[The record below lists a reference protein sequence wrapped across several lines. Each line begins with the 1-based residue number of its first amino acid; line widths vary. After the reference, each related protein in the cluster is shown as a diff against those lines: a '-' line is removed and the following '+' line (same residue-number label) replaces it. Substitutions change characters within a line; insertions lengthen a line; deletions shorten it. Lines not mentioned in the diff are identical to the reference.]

1 MSYSLLPHKLSL
13 NSLKFIGT
21 KESSCCRQT
30 YLQDHIDQDGGEGIG
45 EVEDQPDL
53 HRLDIRR
60 DGQAGGDREVDGGED
75 HHAGDVD
82 GEDHVV
88 LVVPSDVIGGLV
100 DHVHENGWKI
110 SDHEHTVNLP

>member
-53 HRLDIRR
+53 HRLDVGGAGQT
-60 DGQAGGDREVDGGED
+60 DGYREVDRGQD

-82 GEDHVV
+82 GEDQ
-88 LVVPSDVIGGLV
+88 VVPGVPVDLIGDLV
-100 DHVHENGWKI
+100 DHVHENYNRRKI
-110 SDHEHTVNLP
+110 ALGTKNI